1 MRFCLGETTA
11 AAQDHDAGF
20 EQSLIV
26 GQVLET
32 ALHNG
37 KGLRVPLVI
46 GVGFRA
52 VNPVRDIVRCQTAG
66 RVKFRE
72 CACKVASEDVGD
84 A

>member
-1 MRFCLGETTA
+1 MGFRLGETTA

-46 GVGFRA
+46 GVGFCA

-66 RVKFRE
+66 GIKFGE
-72 CACKVASEDVGD
+72 CAGKVASEDVGD